1 LRGERIDATRLAN
14 GTAPEGGEIAM
25 SAIILVG
32 AYVAAQMLS
41 DVASLKVASVFGL
54 PVDAGTFIYPV
65 TFTLRDLVH
74 KRLGKKAARI
84 TIVLAGAINL
94 AMALYFW
101 AVSLLPSHAS
111 WDAELAPGLS
121 MGRAYSAILSPAWI
135 VVAASILAEVAS
147 ELVDTEAYR
156 FWERRMGER
165 LQWMRVLFSNAFS
178 VPLDSL
184 IFCWIAG
191 LWAWRMEPEYIWA
204 NVGFNV
210 AVKFAV
216 TLLSLPAIYLVR
228 QGRREERS

>member
-1 LRGERIDATRLAN
+1 
-14 GTAPEGGEIAM
+14 
-25 SAIILVG
+25 
-32 AYVAAQMLS
+32 MLS
-41 DVASLKVASVFGL
+41 DIASLKVASVFGL

-94 AMALYFW
+94 LMALYFW
-101 AVSLLPSHAS
+101 AVSLLPSHVS

-135 VVAASILAEVAS
+135 VVAASIIAEVVS

-156 FWERRMGER
+156 IWEKRMGER
-165 LQWMRVLFSNAFS
+165 MQWMRVLFSNAFS

-191 LWAWRMEPEYIWA
+191 LWAWRMEPKYIWA
-204 NVGFNV
+204 NVAFNV

-228 QGRREERS
+228 QGRREDRSY